1 MKAGARKNAASAREA
16 MAMAK
21 LATTSTTQSI
31 SKASAAVRIALI
43 EVVVALG
50 CTGWACVPVAVELV
64 EIRLAHSH
72 TLVHGLWVTAQGI
85 TRARMIK

>member
-50 CTGWACVPVAVELV
+50 CTGWACLLL
-64 EIRLAHSH
+64 RSLLKSNSH

>member
-1 MKAGARKNAASAREA
+1 
-16 MAMAK
+16 MAK

-50 CTGWACVPVAVELV
+50 CTGWACL
-64 EIRLAHSH
+64 LLWSWLKSDSH
-72 TLVHGLWVTAQGI
+72 TRTL
-85 TRARMIK
+85 